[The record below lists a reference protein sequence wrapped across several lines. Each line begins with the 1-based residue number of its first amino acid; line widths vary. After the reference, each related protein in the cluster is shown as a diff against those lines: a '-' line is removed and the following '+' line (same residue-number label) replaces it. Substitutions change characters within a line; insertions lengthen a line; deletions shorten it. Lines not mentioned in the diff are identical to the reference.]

1 MKGNCNQI
9 SLVRADVGV
18 GLFVF
23 KVRYYRNYAE
33 LFLAMESVATLWQGT
48 VTFKCFFPLL

>member
-23 KVRYYRNYAE
+23 KVRYCRNHAE

>member
-23 KVRYYRNYAE
+23 EVRSAGIMLNY
-33 LFLAMESVATLWQGT
+33 FLPWSL
-48 VTFKCFFPLL
+48 